1 MMIDP
6 VLLAAS
12 SSGGMGFLSP
22 LYWLFGVCMNFLLSL
37 FSNQYFVAIVVFTI
51 LTRAILLPLN
61 IRQQRTMSK
70 TTRLQPKIQKIQK
83 KYDPK
88 NVSDPRERQK
98 VQMKLNEEMQ
108 ALYAREGHNPM
119 QMGCGPMLFQMLF
132 LMGIVG
138 IIYYP
143 LSYVIGISD
152 FSSVTADVQ
161 TVVNDFLTAQGKD
174 ASRYL
179 QLSILE
185 NWAEIRDTLMAQFP
199 AIFTEATCAD
209 IEAFRNGL
217 SIGGLDM
224 TTIPTWKGGIIVIV
238 PILSFLTALGST
250 LISTFIQRKNNP
262 AMAQQ
267 GNQMMLMMLMMPLFS
282 LFIAFQVPAAVGFY
296 WITSNVVAILQQ
308 IFIAKAFPPKK
319 SQARL
324 MIENTIERRSREE
337 NIKKIK

>member
-1 MMIDP
+1 MMFDP
-6 VLLAAS
+6 VLLSAS
-12 SSGGMGFLSP
+12 SSGTGFLSP

-37 FSNQYFVAIVVFTI
+37 FGNQYFVAIVVFTVI
-51 LTRAILLPLN
+51 TRLVLLPLN
-61 IRQQRTMSK
+61 VRQQRTMSK
-70 TTRLQPKIQKIQK
+70 SARLQPKIQKIQK

-88 NVSDPRERQK
+88 NVADARERQK

-119 QMGCGPMLFQMLF
+119 QMGCGTMVFQMLF

-152 FSSVTADVQ
+152 FAGVTTDIQ
-161 TVVNDFLTAQGKD
+161 TTVTEFLTAAGGN
-174 ASRYL
+174 APRNL

-185 NWAEIRDTLMAQFP
+185 NWFEIKDTLIQQFP
-199 AIFTEATCAD
+199 EIFTQANCAD
-209 IEAFRNGL
+209 IEAFRSGL
-217 SIGGLDM
+217 FIGSLDM
-224 TTIPTWKGGIIVIV
+224 TVIPTWKGGIIVIV
-238 PILSFLTALGST
+238 PILSFLTALGTS

-267 GNQMMLMMLMMPLFS
+267 GSQMMLMMLMMPFFS

-296 WITSNVVAILQQ
+296 WIISNVVAMLQQ

-324 MIENTIERRSREE
+324 MVENTIERRSREE
-337 NIKKIK
+337 NVKKIK

>member
-1 MMIDP
+1 MMINP
-6 VLLAAS
+6 VLLAAA
-12 SSGGMGFLSP
+12 SSGIPFMKP

-37 FSNQYFVAIVVFTI
+37 FSNQYFLAIVIFTV
-51 LTRAILLPLN
+51 LTRLILLPLN
-61 IRQQRTMSK
+61 IRQQRTLSK
-70 TTRLQPKIQKIQK
+70 STRLQPKLQKLQK
-83 KYDPK
+83 KYDYR
-88 NVSDPRERQK
+88 NISDPRERQK
-98 VQMKLNEEMQ
+98 AQMKLNEETQ

-143 LSYVIGISD
+143 LSYVIGMSD
-152 FSSVTADVQ
+152 FANVSGDIQ
-161 TVVNDFLTAQGKD
+161 TVVEELLGDKT
-174 ASRYL
+174 RYL

-185 NWAEIRDTLMAQFP
+185 NWANLKESLMSQFP
-199 AIFTEATCAD
+199 AIFTEANCAD
-209 IEAFRNGL
+209 IEAFRSGL
-217 SIGGLDM
+217 YIGSLDM
-224 TTIPTWKGGIIVIV
+224 TSIPTWKGGIIVIV
-238 PILSFLTALGST
+238 PILSFLTALGSS
-250 LISTFIQRKNNP
+250 LISTMIQRKNNP

-267 GNQMMLMMLMMPLFS
+267 GSQMMLMMLMMPFFS
-282 LFIAFQVPAAVGFY
+282 LYIAFQVPAAVGFY
-296 WITSNVVAILQQ
+296 WITSNLVAILQQ

>member
-1 MMIDP
+1 MFNP
-6 VLLAAS
+6 VLLATAT
-12 SSGGMGFLSP
+12 SGIGFLKP

-37 FSNQYFVAIVVFTI
+37 LSNQYFLAIVIFTV
-51 LTRAILLPLN
+51 LTRVVLLPLN

-70 TTRLQPKIQKIQK
+70 STRLQPKLRKIQK

-88 NVSDPRERQK
+88 SVSDPRERQRL
-98 VQMKLNEEMQ
+98 QQKLNEETQ

-119 QMGCGPMLFQMLF
+119 QLGCGPMLFQMLF

-143 LSYVIGISD
+143 LSYVIGINNFAD
-152 FSSVTADVQ
+152 LTGEIQTAVEALLD
-161 TVVNDFLTAQGKD
+161 DKA
-174 ASRYL
+174 RYI

-185 NWAEIRDTLMAQFP
+185 NWETLKDSLVSQFP
-199 AIFTEATCAD
+199 AVFTEANCAD
-209 IEAFRNGL
+209 IEAFRSGL
-217 SIGGLDM
+217 YIGNLDM
-224 TTIPTWKGGIIVIV
+224 TAIPTWSGGIIVIV
-238 PILSFLTALGST
+238 PILSFLTALGS
-250 LISTFIQRKNNP
+250 SFVSMRIQKKNNP

-267 GNQMMLMMLMMPLFS
+267 MGQMTMMMLMMPFFS

-296 WITSNVVAILQQ
+296 WIISNLVAIVQQ

-324 MIENTIERRSREE
+324 MVENTIERRSREE

>member
-1 MMIDP
+1 MMNP
-6 VLLAAS
+6 VLLATAS
-12 SSGGMGFLSP
+12 PGMGIFSFLIP
-22 LYWLFGVCMNFLLSL
+22 LYWLFGKCMSFLLSL
-37 FSNQYFVAIVVFTI
+37 FSNEYFLAIVIFTV
-51 LTRAILLPLN
+51 LTRVILLPLN

-70 TTRLQPKIQKIQK
+70 SARLQPKIQKIQK
-83 KYDPK
+83 KYDPRSI
-88 NVSDPRERQK
+88 SDPRERQK
-98 VQMKLNEEMQ
+98 AQMKQSEEMN

-152 FSSVTADVQ
+152 FASVSGEIQTAVEELLGDK
-161 TVVNDFLTAQGKD
+161 T
-174 ASRYL
+174 RYL

-185 NWAEIRDTLMAQFP
+185 NWSSFKDALVAQFP
-199 AIFTEATCAD
+199 AIFTEATCAE
-209 IEAFRNGL
+209 IEAFRSGL
-217 SIGGLDM
+217 SIGSLDM
-224 TTIPTWKGGIIVIV
+224 TAIPTWKGGVIVIV
-238 PILSFLTALGST
+238 PILSFLTALGSS
-250 LISTFIQRKNNP
+250 LVSTFIQRKNNP

-267 GNQMMLMMLMMPLFS
+267 GSQMMLMMLMMPFFS

-296 WITSNVVAILQQ
+296 WIVSNLVAIVQQ
-308 IFIAKAFPPKK
+308 LFIAKAFPPKK

>member
-1 MMIDP
+1 MMFDP
-6 VLLAAS
+6 VLLSAS
-12 SSGGMGFLSP
+12 SSGMGFLSP

-37 FSNQYFVAIVVFTI
+37 FGNQYFVAIVVFTVI
-51 LTRAILLPLN
+51 TRLVLLPLN
-61 IRQQRTMSK
+61 VRQQRTMSK
-70 TTRLQPKIQKIQK
+70 SARLQPKIQKIQK

-88 NVSDPRERQK
+88 NVADARERQK

-119 QMGCGPMLFQMLF
+119 QMGCGTMVFQMLF

-152 FSSVTADVQ
+152 FASVHADIQ
-161 TVVNDFLTAQGKD
+161 TTVTEFLTAAG
-174 ASRYL
+174 ANAPRNL

-185 NWAEIRDTLMAQFP
+185 NWFELKDTLIQQFP
-199 AIFTEATCAD
+199 AIFTEANCAE

-217 SIGGLDM
+217 SIGSIDM
-224 TTIPTWKGGIIVIV
+224 TVIPTWKGGIIVIV
-238 PILSFLTALGST
+238 PILSFITALGSS
-250 LISTFIQRKNNP
+250 LISTFVQRKNNP

-267 GNQMMLMMLMMPLFS
+267 GSQMMLMMLMMPFFS

-296 WITSNVVAILQQ
+296 WIVSNVVAMLQQ

-324 MIENTIERRSREE
+324 MVENTIERRSREE
-337 NIKKIK
+337 NVKKIK

>member
-1 MMIDP
+1 MIFDP

-12 SSGGMGFLSP
+12 SSGVGPFAP
-22 LYWLFGVCMNFLLSL
+22 LYWLFGKCMSFLLSL
-37 FSNQYFVAIVVFTI
+37 FSNQYFLAIVIFTV
-51 LTRAILLPLN
+51 LTRLVLLPLN

-70 TTRLQPKIQKIQK
+70 STRLQPKIQKIQK

-98 VQMKLNEEMQ
+98 VQAKLSEELN

-143 LSYVIGISD
+143 LSYVIGIND
-152 FSSVTADVQ
+152 FSSVTTDIQA
-161 TVVNDFLTAQGKD
+161 VVTEFLGGNAP
-174 ASRYL
+174 RNL

-185 NWAEIRDTLMAQFP
+185 NWFELKDTLVSQFP
-199 AIFTEATCAD
+199 AIFTEANCAD

-217 SIGGLDM
+217 SIGSLDM
-224 TTIPTWKGGIIVIV
+224 TVIPTWKGGIIVIV
-238 PILSFLTALGST
+238 PLLSFLTALGST
-250 LISTFIQRKNNP
+250 LASTFIQRKNNP
-262 AMAQQ
+262 AAAQQ
-267 GNQMMLMMLMMPLFS
+267 MSQMMLMMLMMPVFS

-296 WITSNVVAILQQ
+296 WIVSNLVAILQQ
-308 IFIAKAFPPKK
+308 LFIAKAFPPKK

>member
-1 MMIDP
+1 MMFDP
-6 VLLAAS
+6 VLLSAS
-12 SSGGMGFLSP
+12 SSGMGFLSP

-37 FSNQYFVAIVVFTI
+37 FGNQYFVAIVVFTVI
-51 LTRAILLPLN
+51 TRLVLLPLN
-61 IRQQRTMSK
+61 VRQQRTMSK
-70 TTRLQPKIQKIQK
+70 SARLQPKIQKIQK

-88 NVSDPRERQK
+88 NVADARERQK

-119 QMGCGPMLFQMLF
+119 QMGCGTMVFQMLF

-152 FSSVTADVQ
+152 FSSVNADIQAAV
-161 TVVNDFLTAQGKD
+161 TEFLGGNAP
-174 ASRYL
+174 RNL

-185 NWAEIRDTLMAQFP
+185 NWFEIKDTLTQQFP
-199 AIFTEATCAD
+199 AIFTEANCAE
-209 IEAFRNGL
+209 IEAFRSGL
-217 SIGGLDM
+217 SIGSLDM
-224 TTIPTWKGGIIVIV
+224 TVIPSWKGGIIVIV
-238 PILSFLTALGST
+238 PILSFVTALGSS

-267 GNQMMLMMLMMPLFS
+267 GSQMMLMMLMMHFFS
-282 LFIAFQVPAAVGFY
+282 LWIAFQVPAAVGFY
-296 WITSNVVAILQQ
+296 WIVSNLVAILQQ
-308 IFIAKAFPPKK
+308 VFIAKAFPPKK

-324 MIENTIERRSREE
+324 MVENTIERRSREE
-337 NIKKIK
+337 NVKKIK